1 MMIGFWCCPGI
12 GARQG
17 HRLEAIVDDTG
28 EEIFWQSYSVYAIG
42 LLMFTGGSGKRRFHL
57 Q

>member
-1 MMIGFWCCPGI
+1 MIGFWCCPGI